1 MQGNNLV
8 HLAVVRMINIEWG
21 RDMILSYQEQTEL
34 RCRMDPFIWGVSIRM
49 YNMESVLL
57 VQLENDTALVPM
69 NKSTP
74 SMVVLICVL
83 FSGIARLYS

>member
-1 MQGNNLV
+1 
-8 HLAVVRMINIEWG
+8 
-21 RDMILSYQEQTEL
+21 
-34 RCRMDPFIWGVSIRM
+34 MDPFIWGVSIRM